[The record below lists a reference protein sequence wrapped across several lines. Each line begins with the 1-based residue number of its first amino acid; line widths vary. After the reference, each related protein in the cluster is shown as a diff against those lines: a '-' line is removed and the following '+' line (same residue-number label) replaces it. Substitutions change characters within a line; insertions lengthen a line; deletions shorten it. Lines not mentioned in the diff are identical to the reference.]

1 MQEYLELFLTAITN
15 VSPNS
20 MFLFMVYVGI
30 MALFIHEQKLGHL
43 AFADLI
49 TGNGTSV
56 SATKLLNLIGGVT
69 ATWVIIVLTQGNNL
83 SMDMFIV
90 YLTYIGGIQGFS
102 KFVSAKYNY
111 AEGSVRDS
119 VNQTNQEQQ

>member
-69 ATWVIIVLTQGNNL
+69 ATWVIIVLTQSNNL

-90 YLTYIGGIQGFS
+90 YLTYVGGIQGFS

-119 VNQTNQEQQ
+119 VNQTNQEQ

>member
-1 MQEYLELFLTAITN
+1 MQDYLELFLTALTS

-20 MFLFMVYVGI
+20 MFLFMVYAGL
-30 MALFIHEQKLGHL
+30 MALFINEQRLGHL

-56 SATKLLNLIGGVT
+56 SATKLLNLIGGIT
-69 ATWVIIVLTQGNNL
+69 ATWVIINLTQSNNL

-90 YLTYIGGIQGFS
+90 YLTYVGGIQGFS

-111 AEGSVRDS
+111 AEGSVRAT
-119 VNQTNQEQQ
+119 NTQTNQEQQ